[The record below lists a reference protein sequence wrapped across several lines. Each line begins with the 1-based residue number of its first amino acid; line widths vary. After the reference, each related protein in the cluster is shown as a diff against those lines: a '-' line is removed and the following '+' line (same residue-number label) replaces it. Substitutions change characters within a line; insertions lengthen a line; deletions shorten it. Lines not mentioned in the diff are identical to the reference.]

1 MAHVNVTP
9 YAVDAAA
16 GDLASVGS
24 TINAANA
31 NAKAGT
37 TGVQAPGGDSV
48 SAFVVALFAAHAQAY
63 QTAGAQAA
71 TYHDQFVQALRASA
85 GSYARTE
92 DTNVSLQKTSGLGS
106 GPGQTSAGHLNGN
119 SANGTAGQLIDDGA
133 NAAANA
139 AQHGAVNAPPPGI
152 GTAAAPSP
160 GNGVAAGPD
169 ASGGGGHAAA
179 TAGPQGGSSGG
190 GDGNDVG
197 GGPGAA
203 TNGGGG
209 GELADPRGAGGGA
222 VGAGVPAAWGP
233 PVSAAPG
240 GSFVPGLAT
249 APVAPAVM
257 AGGYPAAAGLA
268 GLGASGFSGDSP
280 AIGGLGE
287 PVAPAVSAEAASAVA
302 EPATPTAPKAQ
313 QPLHEANPLH
323 QGNPAHQ
330 GNAEHPHDG
339 DYDNSVVPLLLP
351 PLRLPS
357 LRGLRG
363 KLRLGLR
370 DKDEWHKELREAAIK
385 KPWGRDELL
394 GALGL
399 RPPSE

>member
-9 YAVDAAA
+9 YAVNAAA

-71 TYHDQFVQALRASA
+71 TYHDQFVQALLASA

-92 DTNVSLQKTSGLGS
+92 DTNVALQTTSGLGS
-106 GPGQTSAGHLNGN
+106 APGQTSAGHLNGN
-119 SANGTAGQLIDDGA
+119 GANGTAGHLIDDGA
-133 NAAANA
+133 NAAVNA
-139 AQHGAVNAPPPGI
+139 AQNAPPPGS
-152 GTAAAPSP
+152 GAAAAPST
-160 GNGVAAGPD
+160 GHAVAAGPD
-169 ASGGGGHAAA
+169 ASGGGGGGGG
-179 TAGPQGGSSGG
+179 GPQGGS
-190 GDGNDVG
+190 D
-197 GGPGAA
+197 
-203 TNGGGG
+203 GGGG

-233 PVSAAPG
+233 PVSAAPD

-249 APVAPAVM
+249 APVALAVM
-257 AGGYPAAAGLA
+257 AGGYPAAAVLA
-268 GLGASGFSGDSP
+268 GLGASGFSGDSA

-287 PVAPAVSAEAASAVA
+287 PVAPAVSAAAASPAA

-313 QPLHEANPLH
+313 QPLHQANPLH

-339 DYDNSVVPLLLP
+339 DHDKALVPLPLP

-363 KLRLGLR
+363 KLPLGLR